1 MTYATQDDM
10 IDRFGMPEILQR
22 TDRNRTGA
30 IDAAVLNRALADAD
44 ARIDGYLSGR
54 YQVPLTVVPH
64 LIVGIACDLARYALY
79 DDIVTDGVKK
89 RNDDAIKLLESIS
102 KGIVGLG
109 VDSLGNKATVS
120 DGAQIESSGKVFG
133 RTGNDFL

>member
-10 IDRFGMPEILQR
+10 IERFGMPEILQR

-30 IDAAVLNRALADAD
+30 IDSTVLNRALADAD

-54 YQVPLTVVPH
+54 YQVPLAIVPH
-64 LIVGIACDLARYALY
+64 LIVGVTCDLARYALY

-89 RNDDAIKLLESIS
+89 RNDDAIKLLEAIS
-102 KGIVGLG
+102 KGVVGLG
-109 VDSLGNKATVS
+109 VDSLGNKPTVS
-120 DGAQIESSGKVFG
+120 DGAMIESAGKVFG